1 MLVSDF
7 AEEESEGIEAN
18 GSQWPDSHRHAVD
31 SHKTVRLRALLANL
45 SYGASQAILV
55 HPLQPGQWAVVQF
68 NIAFRVDFAELRPDA
83 GVPAHLHNRDM

>member
-1 MLVSDF
+1 MLVRDF
-7 AEEESEGIEAN
+7 PEEESEGIVAN
-18 GSQWPDSHRHAVD
+18 GSQRPDGQRHAVN

-68 NIAFRVDFAELRPDA
+68 NIAFRVNFAELRPDA
-83 GVPAHLHNRDM
+83 GMPAHLHDRDM